1 MHTYYAAKDEYTEK
15 CRSQAFYFL
24 TFDTFH
30 KYNHF
35 FLGGGGVTSHLEK
48 LRTLKK
54 KSNCVNFGTSSTH
67 FDFFF
72 KVC

>member
-1 MHTYYAAKDEYTEK
+1 MRTYYAAKDEYTEK

-35 FLGGGGVTSHLEK
+35 FWGGGGYIALGKITYFE
-48 LRTLKK
+48 K

>member
-35 FLGGGGVTSHLEK
+35 FWGGGVTSHLEK

-54 KSNCVNFGTSSTH
+54 
-67 FDFFF
+67 
-72 KVC
+72 

>member
-30 KYNHF
+30 KYNQF
-35 FLGGGGVTSHLEK
+35 FLFGGLGVLQ
-48 LRTLKK
+48 RTL
-54 KSNCVNFGTSSTH
+54 NNYVL
-67 FDFFF
+67 
-72 KVC
+72 